1 MIDKINGVVID
12 DNAVDINKLDAIG
25 PCNTSNCLAII

>member
-1 MIDKINGVVID
+1 MDNINGVVMD
-12 DNAVDINKLDAIG
+12 DNAVDMSKLDAIG